1 MNFII
6 ENQALILTLLGAVIV
21 WILGLIFK
29 KQIDKAKIVQ
39 ILTIILD
46 IVQDIANEPASRSL
60 ENHEKKTLAVSRVE
74 SALDLR
80 KKARLGSIFG
90 SIGAAVEFVYKNR
103 KWLFSAAGKLI
114 KGVL

>member
-1 MNFII
+1 MSFII
-6 ENQALILTLLGAVIV
+6 ANQALILPLLGSLIV
-21 WILGLIFK
+21 WILGVLLK
-29 KQIDKAKIVQ
+29 KQIDKTQIVQ

-46 IVQDIANEPASRSL
+46 IVQDVSNEPTTRVL
-60 ENHEKKTLAVSRVE
+60 ENHEKKDLAVTRVDA
-74 SALDLR
+74 ALDLR
-80 KKARLGSIFG
+80 KKARLGKVFG

>member
-1 MNFII
+1 VNFII
-6 ENQALILTLLGAVIV
+6 ENQALILPLLGSVIV
-21 WILGLIFK
+21 WILGVLLK
-29 KQIDKAKIVQ
+29 KQIDKTQIVQ

-46 IVQDIANEPASRSL
+46 IVQNISNEPASADL
-60 ENHEKKTLAVSRVE
+60 ANYAKKELAVARVDA
-74 SALDLR
+74 ALDLK
-80 KKARLGSIFG
+80 KKARLGRIFG

>member
-1 MNFII
+1 MEFII
-6 ENQALILTLLGAVIV
+6 ANQALILPLVGALIV

-46 IVQDIANEPASRSL
+46 IVQDIANEPTTRAL
-60 ENHEKKTLAVSRVE
+60 ENHEKKALAVSRVDT
-74 SALDLR
+74 ALDI
-80 KKARLGSIFG
+80 KKKTVLAKVFG
-90 SIGAAVEFVYKNR
+90 TVGGAVEFVYKNR